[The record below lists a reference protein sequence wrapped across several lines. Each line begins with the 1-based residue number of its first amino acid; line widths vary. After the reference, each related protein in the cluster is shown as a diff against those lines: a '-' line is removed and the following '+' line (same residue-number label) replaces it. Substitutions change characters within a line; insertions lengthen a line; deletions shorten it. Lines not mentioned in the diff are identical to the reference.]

1 MSETPKPKKIPAEYF
16 EAGAYRPYSETE
28 LNLSV
33 EGKANVEKHIA
44 RIKAL
49 QGKPRETI
57 S

>member
-1 MSETPKPKKIPAEYF
+1 MTEKPKPKKIPPEYF

-28 LNLSV
+28 LSLST
-33 EGKANVEKHIA
+33 EGKANIERHID

-49 QGKPRETI
+49 QGKKPDKI